1 MSLRRR
7 ERRQAPAQPGFAGLE
22 SEPVSGVRLYWARN
36 DGMTGHVFLGA
47 REHDALAAEME
58 EQGMGGWLSA
68 DAITPDAR
76 IPPGQIDLALA
87 KASPEPR
94 TLDDAKLWKDWLRFL
109 QGAAENG
116 GLVVQ

>member
-7 ERRQAPAQPGFAGLE
+7 ERQASAQPGFAGLE
-22 SEPVSGVRLYWARN
+22 SEPVN

-94 TLDDAKLWKDWLRFL
+94 KLDDAKLWEDWLRFL
-109 QGAAENG
+109 QGTAENG

>member
-1 MSLRRR
+1 ML
-7 ERRQAPAQPGFAGLE
+7 
-22 SEPVSGVRLYWARN
+22 RLYWARN
-36 DGMTGHVFLGA
+36 DGMTGHVFLGP

-68 DAITPDAR
+68 DAIKPDAR

-87 KASPEPR
+87 KASPEPM
-94 TLDDAKLWKDWLRFL
+94 TLDDPKLWEDWLRFL

-116 GLVVQ
+116 GLVVR

>member
-1 MSLRRR
+1 
-7 ERRQAPAQPGFAGLE
+7 
-22 SEPVSGVRLYWARN
+22 
-36 DGMTGHVFLGA
+36 
-47 REHDALAAEME
+47 ME
-58 EQGMGGWLSA
+58 DKGMGGWLA
-68 DAITPDAR
+68 PDAIKPDAR

-94 TLDDAKLWKDWLRFL
+94 TLDDAKLWEDWLRFL

>member
-1 MSLRRR
+1 ML
-7 ERRQAPAQPGFAGLE
+7 
-22 SEPVSGVRLYWARN
+22 RLYWARN
-36 DGMTGHVFLGA
+36 DGMTGHVFLGP

-68 DAITPDAR
+68 DALAPDAR

-87 KASPEPR
+87 KASEA
-94 TLDDAKLWKDWLRFL
+94 TLVLDDQKLWTDWLRFL
-109 QGAAENG
+109 RGAAENG

>member
-1 MSLRRR
+1 MARASATGDLSDQRR
-7 ERRQAPAQPGFAGLE
+7 ELPDAPGVYVFRDRAG
-22 SEPVSGVRLYWARN
+22 
-36 DGMTGHVFLGA
+36 
-47 REHDALAAEME
+47 DALYVGSGLE

-68 DAITPDAR
+68 DAIKPDAR

-87 KASPEPR
+87 KASPEPK
-94 TLDDAKLWKDWLRFL
+94 TLDDPKLWEDWLRFL